1 MGPFT
6 EPMDEPETSPMSFTR
21 ALALA
26 ALLAIPASVR
36 AEEAAP
42 AGDATSV
49 TKEEVHALLEGFAEQ
64 TAAMQADLDK
74 LKKFKFSGYVQARAE
89 VGEASSDSVRVT
101 GASAGSAGT
110 FASPNVSRFFIRRAR
125 LKLTYDSSPL
135 SKAVVYFDGG
145 TDRTVR
151 LLEGYV
157 TLLDPWTPLHD
168 HQLTMGQFNV
178 PFGWEIERSSSVR
191 ELPERSRAENVLF
204 SGERDRGLKL
214 DSQWTPKLSTSFA
227 ILNGAGVNS
236 ADFPAT
242 DPTRGKD
249 FVGRARWSEGAWDAA
264 VSYYYGHQTTPLTG
278 PDVET
283 DKTRIGLDAQAY
295 YTAPGMG
302 GGSLRAEVYSGHD
315 VNADS
320 LKAIVTGASGA
331 RLLVPGRDA
340 GHVAT
345 DVQGGYLMLV
355 QNAGDRAQI
364 VARYDVWDPNTG
376 KDHDQ
381 YRRLSLGVNAF
392 YDGFTRLTVAYDAIT
407 TEVSAGAGRF
417 TDPKDNLWTFQLQH
431 KF

>member
-1 MGPFT
+1 MRLP
-6 EPMDEPETSPMSFTR
+6 R

-26 ALLAIPASVR
+26 ALLALPAQAR
-36 AEEAAP
+36 AQEAVP
-42 AGDATSV
+42 AEGSTPV
-49 TKEEVHALLEGFAEQ
+49 TKEEVHALLEGFTEQ
-64 TAAMQADLDK
+64 ISTMQTDLDK
-74 LKKFKFSGYVQARAE
+74 LKKFKFSGYVQARSE

-101 GASAGSAGT
+101 GSSATSPGT
-110 FASPNVSRFFIRRAR
+110 FTSPNVSRFFIRRAR

-135 SKAVVYFDGG
+135 SRAVVYFDGG
-145 TDRTVR
+145 SDRTIR

-168 HQLTMGQFNV
+168 HALTMGQFNV

-214 DSQWTPKLSTSFA
+214 DSQWTPQLSTSFA
-227 ILNGAGVNS
+227 LLNGGGVNS
-236 ADFPAT
+236 ADFAAT

-249 FVGRARWSEGAWDAA
+249 FVGRVRWSQGPWDAA
-264 VSYYYGHQTTPLTG
+264 VSYYAGRQTTPLTG

-283 DKTRIGLDAQAY
+283 DKTRIGFDAQAY
-295 YTAPGMG
+295 YTAPRLG

-331 RLLVPGRDA
+331 RLLVPGRDPA
-340 GHVAT
+340 HLAT
-345 DVQGGYLMLV
+345 DFRGGYVMWV
-355 QNAGDRAQI
+355 QNAGDRAQL
-364 VARYDVWDPNTG
+364 VARYDVWDPNADA
-376 KDHDQ
+376 DHDQ
-381 YRRLSLGVNAF
+381 YRRLGVGVNAF
-392 YDGFTRLTVAYDAIT
+392 YDGFTRLTVSYDAIT
-407 TEVSAGAGRF
+407 TEAPAGAGSYR
-417 TDPKDNLWTFQLQH
+417 DPKDNLWTFQLQH